1 MRAHFELLHKA
12 WQMASK
18 KGELDFNAYF
28 QNSATFGDMVKK
40 NKKKLSTLSRQTK
53 KIFTDYLY

>member
-1 MRAHFELLHKA
+1 
-12 WQMASK
+12 MASK